1 MRRAPYSYALEAP
14 TKFVPCRDL
23 HRTCTAFPQNLHI
36 GRRALTRLTEQ
47 GRIYPSV
54 LAPRRPF
61 LPFSRPYRRR
71 CLAVGAFLQLALAVT
86 PALGQN
92 TTPAGAFFR
101 IFLLDGTTLTSYGD
115 FARVGDRVVFSLP
128 LGAHQGEPR
137 LHLASVPAERIDW
150 PTTERYREATKAAQY
165 AATRGDQDFAD
176 LSAQVAALL
185 NDIGLAED
193 PKRRLA
199 LAEDA
204 RARLSAWPAQHYGY
218 RADEIRQI
226 LALVDEVISDLRA
239 AAGESRFDLEL
250 VAGIVTP
257 PALTP
262 LPDPTLQES
271 IVQALWAAEFADSAA
286 ERRALLEAAM
296 GTLEIH
302 ASELPRSWTVA
313 TRARAEASLAYETSV
328 DIRLARIR
336 SNALASLERL
346 SSRADVRGVERLIK
360 TVRDEAAVLP
370 ASRAGE
376 VHPLMEL
383 LESRL
388 EATRRLRLA
397 RDQWEAKAG
406 ALRAYQRGMQKQLD
420 EFGRGRP
427 ALDDIRALA
436 GPGSDVLKTL
446 ERRLTRTSSEMAL
459 LSIPPDGQLLHA
471 LVTSAM
477 QMATTAVQLRRS
489 AVESGNIQQARDASA
504 AAAGALML
512 LDRARQDV
520 AHLADPPKLP

>member
-1 MRRAPYSYALEAP
+1 M
-14 TKFVPCRDL
+14 
-23 HRTCTAFPQNLHI
+23 
-36 GRRALTRLTEQ
+36 
-47 GRIYPSV
+47 
-54 LAPRRPF
+54 LAPRRP
-61 LPFSRPYRRR
+61 LSRFSRLLRP
-71 CLAVGAFLQLALAVT
+71 CGLAVALVLHLAVVIHPVFGQDRTAPGAFY
-86 PALGQN
+86 
-92 TTPAGAFFR
+92 R

-115 FARVGDRVVFSLP
+115 FARVGERVVFSLP
-128 LGAHQGEPR
+128 IGAHQGEPR
-137 LHLASVPAERIDW
+137 LHLASVPVERVDW

-176 LSAQVAALL
+176 LSAQIAALL

-204 RARLSAWPAQHYGY
+204 RASLSAWPAQHYGY
-218 RADEIRQI
+218 RSDEIRQI
-226 LALVDEVISDLRA
+226 LALVDEVISDLRV

-250 VAGIVTP
+250 VAGVVAP
-257 PALTP
+257 PPLTP

-271 IVQALWAAEFADSAA
+271 IVQALWAAEFAEGAA

-296 GTLEIH
+296 GTLDIH
-302 ASELPRSWTVA
+302 VAELPRSWAVA
-313 TRARAEASLAYETSV
+313 TRARTQASLAYETSV

-336 SNALASLERL
+336 SNALSSLERL

-360 TVRDEAAVLP
+360 TVREEAAVLP
-370 ASRAGE
+370 ASRTSE
-376 VHPLMEL
+376 VHPIIEL
-383 LESRL
+383 LEGRL

-397 RDQWEAKAG
+397 WDQWEAKAG
-406 ALRAYQRGMQKQLD
+406 ALRAYQRGMQKQID
-420 EFGRGRP
+420 ELGRGRT

-436 GPGSDVLKTL
+436 GPRSDALKTL
-446 ERRLTRTSSEMAL
+446 ERRLSRAGAAMAAL
-459 LSIPPDGQLLHA
+459 PIPPDAQSLHA

-477 QMATTAVQLRRS
+477 QMATTAAQLRRS

-512 LDRARQDV
+512 LERARQDV
-520 AHLADPPKLP
+520 AHIADPPTLP